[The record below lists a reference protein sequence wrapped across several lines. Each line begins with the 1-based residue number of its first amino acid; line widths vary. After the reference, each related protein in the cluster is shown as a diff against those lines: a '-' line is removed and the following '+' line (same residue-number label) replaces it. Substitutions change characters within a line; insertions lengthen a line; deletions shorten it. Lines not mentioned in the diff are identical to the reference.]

1 VRRASSKDASHA
13 HSCCASTALTIS
25 AVNSAA
31 KTPAKSRISSETIRP
46 ARRSVSMRSTNE
58 SAGGRLRRTSTVGSV
73 TVVVVDGARGG
84 ISVGA
89 SAKALS
95 LTVNARDR
103 LV

>member
-1 VRRASSKDASHA
+1 
-13 HSCCASTALTIS
+13 
-25 AVNSAA
+25 
-31 KTPAKSRISSETIRP
+31 
-46 ARRSVSMRSTNE
+46 MRSTNE
-58 SAGGRLRRTSTVGSV
+58 RAGGRFRRTSTLGNV

-103 LV
+103 FM